1 MVWGCLAHQCVGGK
15 YPRLG
20 IRFGTRAQRRL
31 RGFRYERASFHPNLG
46 KGENEID
53 AVPPTPTPAKRR
65 IFRGAMHWG
74 GWLFEICQPETE
86 G

>member
-46 KGENEID
+46 KG
-53 AVPPTPTPAKRR
+53 K
-65 IFRGAMHWG
+65 MKY
-74 GWLFEICQPETE
+74 
-86 G
+86 